1 MIENTDEFSF
11 IIDFRGNEVAE
22 DITIAEGFAPLGF
35 VIIRNNTYSQSKDLL
50 DWLSTKDAKSLS
62 FVEAEKLQK
71 LLKGEFESGEIGFSQ
86 WKNIQRIKENLERD
100 KQNFSYSVINVTIML
115 IGIFLIVV
123 GVVIIF
129 VYFFDIAN
137 SFTDLSLLEFITHGR
152 IYPIASKGELE
163 YLKHIKN
170 SKFVTIKDILI
181 ISVVLWTIGGL
192 FLENYVILEFFGS
205 IYIKIMDLI
214 GGGA

>member
-1 MIENTDEFSF
+1 MKVS
-11 IIDFRGNEVAE
+11 
-22 DITIAEGFAPLGF
+22 
-35 VIIRNNTYSQSKDLL
+35 
-50 DWLSTKDAKSLS
+50 
-62 FVEAEKLQK
+62 
-71 LLKGEFESGEIGFSQ
+71 
-86 WKNIQRIKENLERD
+86 
-100 KQNFSYSVINVTIML
+100 
-115 IGIFLIVV
+115 
-123 GVVIIF
+123 
-129 VYFFDIAN
+129 IAN
-137 SFTDLSLLEFITHGR
+137 LKEHRFLKVFLKIINPRPSHLILKVKKVGPTLSLLEFITRGR

-205 IYIKIMDLI
+205 IYIKMMDLI